1 MSETPKGPQKVDLKR
16 LKPYGDIMGD
26 GTIQI
31 CFTLPVEAS
40 AEAREAAVQLV
51 QKMGLDQIKV
61 ATMENVGRGFSMFVI
76 YANVKVPVD
85 FTKIEVV
92 KVEAKTRARD
102 ELDEVIKTHIGRKL
116 VVLGACTGYDA
127 HTVGID
133 AIMNMKGFA
142 GDYGLERYQWLDAR
156 NLGAQVLNEE
166 LIKLAVSEKA
176 DAILVSK
183 VVTQHNIHI
192 RDLKDLITRAKK
204 AGLMD
209 RLIFVA
215 GGPRVTH
222 PLALECGFDAGF
234 GVGTKPSDVASYIVE
249 EFLRRRERLDG
260 IPNPLR
266 PTDEPARAKAPAKP
280 TKKSAPK
287 TKRGSAGSKL
297 VVKFRPKKAM
307 TTGARARKASP
318 RRKAKK

>member
-1 MSETPKGPQKVDLKR
+1 MTDQNTSEGSRKVDLKR

-40 AEAREAAVQLV
+40 AEAREAAIQIVG
-51 QKMGLDQIKV
+51 KMGLDQIKV
-61 ATMENVGRGFSMFVI
+61 ATMESVARGFSMFVI
-76 YANVKVPVD
+76 YASVKNPVD

-92 KVEAKTRARD
+92 KVEAKTRARE
-102 ELDEVIKTHIGRKL
+102 ELDAVIKTHIGRKL

-133 AIMNMKGFA
+133 AIMNMKGFD

-204 AGLMD
+204 AGLME

-249 EFLRRRERLDG
+249 EFLRRRERYEG
-260 IPNPLR
+260 VPNPLK
-266 PTDEPARAKAPAKP
+266 PA
-280 TKKSAPK
+280 TEPK
-287 TKRGSAGSKL
+287 TKKPVSRRAANSKKPSSL
-297 VVKFRPKKAM
+297 RKLEVKFRK
-307 TTGARARKASP
+307 KASP
-318 RRKAKK
+318 RKKPKK

>member
-1 MSETPKGPQKVDLKR
+1 MTEKHAGPQLVDLKR

-31 CFTLPVEAS
+31 CFTLPVDAS
-40 AEAREAAVQLV
+40 AEAREAAVQIV
-51 QKMGLDQIKV
+51 EKMGLDQIKV
-61 ATMENVGRGFSMFVI
+61 ATMESVGRGFSMFVV

-92 KVEAKTRARD
+92 KVEAQKRARD
-102 ELDEVIKTHIGRKL
+102 ELDELIKTQIGRKL

-204 AGLMD
+204 AGLME
-209 RLIFVA
+209 RLIFIA

-249 EFLRRRERLDG
+249 EFLRRRERYDG
-260 IPNPLR
+260 VPNPLR
-266 PTDEPARAKAPAKP
+266 TTEESKP
-280 TKKSAPK
+280 TKSAPK
-287 TKRGSAGSKL
+287 SAAKPKKRASGAKL
-297 VVKFRPKKAM
+297 EVKFRKKARP
-307 TTGARARKASP
+307 AKRKASP
-318 RRKAKK
+318 RRKPKK

>member
-1 MSETPKGPQKVDLKR
+1 MSGHDAPKGPQKVDLKR

-31 CFTLPVEAS
+31 CFTLPVDAS
-40 AEAREAAVQLV
+40 AEAREAAVQIV
-51 QKMGLDQIKV
+51 EKMGLDQIKV
-61 ATMENVGRGFSMFVI
+61 ATMESVGRGFSMFVV

-92 KVEAKTRARD
+92 KVEAQKRARD
-102 ELDEVIKTHIGRKL
+102 ELDELIKTHIGRKL

-166 LIKLAVSEKA
+166 LIRLAVSEKA

-192 RDLKDLITRAKK
+192 RDLKDLIDRAKK
-204 AGLMD
+204 AGLME

-249 EFLRRRERLDG
+249 EFLRRRERYEG

-266 PTDEPARAKAPAKP
+266 PTEEPKSAKAAKPAGKAATKPAKKVAP
-280 TKKSAPK
+280 RKLEVKFRSKATKKS
-287 TKRGSAGSKL
+287 G
-297 VVKFRPKKAM
+297 
-307 TTGARARKASP
+307 KASP
-318 RRKAKK
+318 KKKPKK

>member
-1 MSETPKGPQKVDLKR
+1 MTTTNEAKKPDLKH

-40 AEAREAAVQLV
+40 PEAREAAVLLAE
-51 QKMGLDQIKV
+51 KLGLDQIKV
-61 ATMENVGRGFSMFVI
+61 ATMENVGHGFSMFVI
-76 YANVKVPVD
+76 YGNIRATVD
-85 FTKIEVV
+85 FTKIEVL
-92 KVEAKTRARD
+92 KVEASKRGRD
-102 ELDEVIKTHIGRKL
+102 ELDAIIQKHIGRKL

-166 LIKLAVSEKA
+166 LIKLAKSEKA

-192 RDLKDLITRAKK
+192 RDLKDLMKRAEK
-204 AGLMD
+204 AGLMEK
-209 RLIFVA
+209 LIFIA

-222 PLALECGFDAGF
+222 PLAIECGFDAGF

-249 EFLRRRERLDG
+249 EFLRRREKYEG
-260 IPNPLR
+260 IPNPLK
-266 PTDEPARAKAPAKP
+266 PADE
-280 TKKSAPK
+280 APK
-287 TKRGSAGSKL
+287 TS
-297 VVKFRPKKAM
+297 PKKVSPAKSSKK
-307 TTGARARKASP
+307 KAPKLEVRFKS
-318 RRKAKK
+318 KKPSKSKKPKK

>member
-1 MSETPKGPQKVDLKR
+1 MSDSSNAKKVDLKH

-40 AEAREAAVQLV
+40 AEAREAAVMLTR
-51 QKMGLDQIKV
+51 KMGLDQIKV
-61 ATMENVGRGFSMFVI
+61 ATMESVGQGFSMFVI
-76 YANVKVPVD
+76 YGNLPHTVD
-85 FTKIEVV
+85 FTKISVV
-92 KVEAKTRARD
+92 KVDAEKRGRD

-192 RDLKDLITRAKK
+192 RDLKDLINRADK
-204 AGLMD
+204 AGLSEK
-209 RLIFVA
+209 LIFVA

-249 EFLRRRERLDG
+249 EFLRRREKYQG
-260 IPNPLR
+260 IPNPLK
-266 PTDEPARAKAPAKP
+266 PAKADEKIV
-280 TKKSAPK
+280 KKSKKAPK
-287 TKRGSAGSKL
+287 VKTPSRKIE
-297 VVKFRPKKAM
+297 VKFGKAKKKSK
-307 TTGARARKASP
+307 KASP
-318 RRKAKK
+318 KKKAKK